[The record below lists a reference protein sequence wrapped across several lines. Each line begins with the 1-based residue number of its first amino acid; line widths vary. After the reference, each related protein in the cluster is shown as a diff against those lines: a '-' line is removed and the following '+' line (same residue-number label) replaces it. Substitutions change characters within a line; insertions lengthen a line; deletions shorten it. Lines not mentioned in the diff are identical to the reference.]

1 MENTESAVTGEK
13 RFKASETSLD
23 KGKAFEALPT
33 GDYELKFRGDKF
45 QIAPPSQANPRGLPY
60 IKGQFEVLGTN
71 NPDKEGSKNKVIFP
85 MFNLATVPTKE
96 GSTWI
101 AVKQRGSV
109 TDLAKAIGED
119 PDVSYAEYTT
129 ASGETFEM
137 LDAHQVLAWFKS
149 KDGLVVKAHVKQEKG
164 GEYQQNGETLTR
176 PDSNKIAYFILG

>member
-1 MENTESAVTGEK
+1 MENTETVTGEK

-45 QIAPPSQANPRGLPY
+45 SIAPPSAANENGLPY

-71 NPDKEGSKNKVIFP
+71 NPDKEGSKNKVLFP
-85 MFNLATVPTKE
+85 MFFLATVPTKE

-101 AVKQRGSV
+101 AVKQRGSI

-119 PDVSYAEYTT
+119 LDVSVIEQTT
-129 ASGETFEM
+129 MSGNTYEILNPHE
-137 LDAHQVLAWFKS
+137 VVAWLKS

-164 GEYQQNGETLTR
+164 TTYQQGGETLTR